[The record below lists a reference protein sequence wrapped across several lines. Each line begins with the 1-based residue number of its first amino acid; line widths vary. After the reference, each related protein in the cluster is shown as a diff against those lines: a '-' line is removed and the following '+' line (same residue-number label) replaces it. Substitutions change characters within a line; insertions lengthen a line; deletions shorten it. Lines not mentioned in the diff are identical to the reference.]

1 MRPLSDFPLADR
13 RGAQALLCDLDDTL
27 TTHGSLSPETYQALA
42 RLRAAGL
49 IVAVVTGRPA
59 GWCDL
64 IARLWPV
71 DAAVGEN
78 GALYFRADHATK
90 RLRRVYRDDDETRAE
105 HRRRLDDLAREIL
118 RKVPG
123 AALSTDQA
131 YRETD
136 LAIDYRELVEPLP
149 REEVDYIASLIEA
162 AGGETLISSIHIHAR
177 FSKVDKMTMARRL
190 LAEEFGLDVETGAE
204 RVLFVGD
211 STNDA
216 AMFSGLPNTIGVA
229 NVAEIVDRLPRPPR
243 YVTRGRAGA
252 GFVELAD
259 AILEARA

>member
-1 MRPLSDFPLADR
+1 MRPLTDFPLAER

-27 TTHGSLSPETYQALA
+27 TTEGSLAPETYQALA
-42 RLRAAGL
+42 RLKAAGL

-64 IARLWPV
+64 ISRLWPV

-78 GALYFRADHATK
+78 GAFYFRRDERTRAI
-90 RLRRVYRDDDETRAE
+90 RRVYRDDVRARAE
-105 HRRRLDDLAREIL
+105 HRRSLDELAREIL
-118 RKVPG
+118 AKVPG
-123 AALSTDQA
+123 AALSTDQP

-136 LAIDYRELVEPLP
+136 LAIDYREQVAPLP
-149 REEVDYIASLIEA
+149 RADVDYIAALIEA
-162 AGGETLISSIHIHAR
+162 AGGETMISSIHIHAR
-177 FSKVDKMTMARRL
+177 FSKVDKMTMAGRL
-190 LAEEFGLDVETGAE
+190 LAEEFALDVAAGAE

-243 YVTRGRAGA
+243 YVTRGHSGA
-252 GFVELAD
+252 GFVELAE